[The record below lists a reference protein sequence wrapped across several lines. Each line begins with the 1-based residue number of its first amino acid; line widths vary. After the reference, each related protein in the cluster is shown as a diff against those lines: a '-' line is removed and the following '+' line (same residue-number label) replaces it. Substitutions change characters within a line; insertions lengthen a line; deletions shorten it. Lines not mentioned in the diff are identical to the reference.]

1 MKTPERFNLCVC
13 VCACVCVCVCVCGSL
28 SVCLFLYS
36 FTVKTS
42 SVCKVPETCLRGM
55 DQQFCVVSIIPGAS
69 AKFPRLHFIFH
80 FQRWNSSTQTT
91 GDKTIWYMVPQKIDL
106 YWYRYMWATQQTDK
120 WRKDT
125 KDKEATLICI
135 LPLWVKSLELAKK
148 SVCSNWTKLRDSN
161 KLSLLTHWATALGW
175 LSTLTTR
182 R

>member
-1 MKTPERFNLCVC
+1 MKTPERFHLCVR
-13 VCACVCVCVCVCGSL
+13 VCASVCVCVCVSVCL
-28 SVCLFLYS
+28 SVCLSLNS
-36 FTVKTS
+36 FTVKAS
-42 SVCKVPETCLRGM
+42 SVYKVSKTYLSGI
-55 DQQFCVVSIIPGAS
+55 DQQSCVVSIIPGAS

-91 GDKTIWYMVPQKIDL
+91 GDKTIWYMVPQKLDL